1 MKLWEIK
8 IWRKL
13 KKKIRSEEKKKRK
26 GRRITENVTNFK
38 KDLGMNSE
46 EEKQNKRLRE
56 EIEIRENVTREKNE
70 KREEDAKK

>member
-1 MKLWEIK
+1 
-8 IWRKL
+8 
-13 KKKIRSEEKKKRK
+13 
-26 GRRITENVTNFK
+26 VTNFK